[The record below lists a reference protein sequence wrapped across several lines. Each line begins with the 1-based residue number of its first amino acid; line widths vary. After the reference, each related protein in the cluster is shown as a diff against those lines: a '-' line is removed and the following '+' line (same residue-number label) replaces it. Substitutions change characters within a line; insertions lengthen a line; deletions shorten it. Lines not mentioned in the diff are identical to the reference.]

1 MPSING
7 YKYTTENQAIDA
19 KLQCNE
25 YYGIPNNV
33 NDVTKNWVD
42 YRFANLNE
50 PQFFYIVYD
59 NTLLAVLGEPIN
71 FEVIMPEM
79 NLLL

>member
-1 MPSING
+1 MEYING
-7 YKYTTENQAIDA
+7 YKYTSENKAIEA

-25 YYGIPNNV
+25 YYSIPNNV

-42 YRFANLNE
+42 YRFAELNE

-59 NTLLAVLGEPIN
+59 DTLLPVLGEPIN
-71 FEVIMPEM
+71 FEVIVPEM
-79 NLLL
+79 NLLP

>member
-1 MPSING
+1 MVSIKG
-7 YKYTTENQAIDA
+7 YKYTTENQAIEA

-25 YYGIPNNV
+25 YYGIPLNT
-33 NDVTKNWVD
+33 NDITQNWVD

-59 NTLLAVLGEPIN
+59 ETLLLVLGEPIN

-79 NLLL
+79 NLIP

>member
-1 MPSING
+1 MEYING
-7 YKYTTENQAIDA
+7 YKYTSENKAIEA

-42 YRFANLNE
+42 YQFAGFNN
-50 PQFFYIVYD
+50 PQFYYIVYD
-59 NTLLAVLGEPIN
+59 DTLLPVLGEPIN
-71 FEVIMPEM
+71 FEIIMPEM
-79 NLLL
+79 NLIP

>member
-1 MPSING
+1 MVSING
-7 YKYTTENQAIDA
+7 YKYITENQAIEA

-42 YRFANLNE
+42 YCFAELNE
-50 PQFFYIVYD
+50 PQFFYIIYD
-59 NTLLAVLGEPIN
+59 DTLHPVLGEPIN
-71 FEVIMPEM
+71 FEVIVPEM
-79 NLLL
+79 NLIP